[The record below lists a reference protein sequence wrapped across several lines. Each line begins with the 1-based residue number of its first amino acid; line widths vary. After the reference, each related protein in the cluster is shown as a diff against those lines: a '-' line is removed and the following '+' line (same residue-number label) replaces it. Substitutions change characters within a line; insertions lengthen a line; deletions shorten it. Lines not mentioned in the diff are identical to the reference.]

1 VSGAAIGRQTGLG
14 RFMPCDISRSLCETR
29 EQPPLIFHFE
39 RAGQRRMLA
48 IAQMP
53 ESALLRGSRLFCIAT
68 VSIVCTIKAPVPVRA
83 EDLLDPR
90 YLDGR

>member
-1 VSGAAIGRQTGLG
+1 
-14 RFMPCDISRSLCETR
+14 
-29 EQPPLIFHFE
+29 
-39 RAGQRRMLA
+39 MLA